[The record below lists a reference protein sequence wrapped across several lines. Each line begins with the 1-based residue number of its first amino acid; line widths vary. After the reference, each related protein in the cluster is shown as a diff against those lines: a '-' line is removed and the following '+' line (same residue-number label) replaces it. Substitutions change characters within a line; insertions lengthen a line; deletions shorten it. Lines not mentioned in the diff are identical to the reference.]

1 MADDRWSREELLT
14 EQTLT
19 MAVQVIMLM
28 RMMTM
33 RIMTMIMM
41 MMRIMTMI
49 MMMMMTTMMTDYLS
63 NDSSNQENSGAA
75 EETDCRRGVD
85 LI

>member
-1 MADDRWSREELLT
+1 
-14 EQTLT
+14 
-19 MAVQVIMLM
+19 M

-33 RIMTMIMM
+33 RMMTMRM
-41 MMRIMTMI
+41 MTMTMVKI
-49 MMMMMTTMMTDYLS
+49 TTMMTDYLS
-63 NDSSNQENSGAA
+63 NDANNQENGGAA

>member
-1 MADDRWSREELLT
+1 MT
-14 EQTLT
+14 K
-19 MAVQVIMLM
+19 AVQMIMLLRMMMM

-33 RIMTMIMM
+33 RMMTMRMM
-41 MMRIMTMI
+41 MMTMVK
-49 MMMMMTTMMTDYLS
+49 MTTMMTDYLS
-63 NDSSNQENSGAA
+63 NDANNQENGGAA